1 MTKIGSGPGM
11 VNKLYRGSFM
21 DSLHANSERGR
32 FIGNLVNPSRGLG
45 EHPGE
50 CLTRSQHILLCRSYR
65 LYPIYRRPKAYR
77 GGSHLYMPTSTTA
90 AGAL

>member
-32 FIGNLVNPSRGLG
+32 FIGNLVNPSRGLR
-45 EHPGE
+45 EV
-50 CLTRSQHILLCRSYR
+50 
-65 LYPIYRRPKAYR
+65 LYYLNVF
-77 GGSHLYMPTSTTA
+77 S
-90 AGAL
+90 